1 MNKELMEKLVNNML
15 ETGADYSEV
24 YYEDRKYKLYDY
36 LNDKLNAIDNINRK
50 GIGLRIIKDDNSV
63 YGCTNNLNEESLIK
77 LSNKLK
83 EEFIGNKKEYVKLD
97 NETIINSKVKIGHN
111 EFPVDKKL
119 EIMKKINALAKNY
132 SKLISK
138 VRVYLIEDERYKEI
152 YNSLGVV
159 TKNTETRTR
168 LFITIFAKRDNNEV
182 STYVQEAKYQ
192 GYEIFDEIDIESL
205 IKNACNDAI
214 EKLDAVDFKGGEHP
228 VIISSG
234 FGALIFHESCGHALE
249 ATNVAINKS
258 VLKGKLGKK
267 IASNKVTLIDDA
279 SMETMWG
286 STFMSD
292 EGEIS
297 RKNILI
303 ENGTLKNYLVDRFH
317 SNMMNLKTNGCAR
330 RESYMYEPTSRM
342 SNTYL
347 APGNDK
353 IEDMFNSIDY
363 GVYVK
368 NVSSGTADAAT
379 GNFNFVTNGAYII
392 EKGKATKRIKD
403 TTLIG
408 KVDDILNNI
417 EMVSNDLKLEGG
429 YCSSASG
436 NIYITAGMPTIKVSK
451 MLVGGSGNE

>member
-1 MNKELMEKLVNNML
+1 MNREFMEKLVNNML

-36 LNDKLNAIDNINRK
+36 LNDKLDAIDNINRK
-50 GIGLRIIKDDNSV
+50 GIGLRIIKDDNQV
-63 YGCTNNLNEESLIK
+63 YGCTNNLDEESLIE

-83 EEFIGNKKEYVKLD
+83 SKFIGNKKKYVKLD
-97 NETIINSKVKIGHN
+97 NEKVVKSKVKIRHN
-111 EFPVDKKL
+111 EFSINKKL
-119 EIMKKINALAKNY
+119 EIMKKISDLAKSY
-132 SKLISK
+132 SSLISK
-138 VRVYLIEDERYKEI
+138 VRVYIIEDERYKEV

-168 LFITIFAKRDNNEV
+168 LFITVYAKRDDNEV
-182 STYVQEAKYQ
+182 SSYVQDAKYQ
-192 GYEIFDEIDIESL
+192 GYEMLDEINLESL
-205 IKNACNDAI
+205 VKDACNDAI
-214 EKLDAVDFKGGEHP
+214 EKLDAVDFKGGEYP

-249 ATNVAINKS
+249 ATNVAVNKS
-258 VLKGKLGKK
+258 ILASKLNKK
-267 IASNKVTLIDDA
+267 IASDKVTLIDDA
-279 SMETMWG
+279 SMENMWG
-286 STFMSD
+286 STFISD

-297 RKNILI
+297 RENILI
-303 ENGTLKNYLVDRFH
+303 ENGILKNYLVDRFH

-330 RESYMYEPTSRM
+330 RESYIYEPTSRM

-353 IEDMFNSIDY
+353 IEDMFNSIEY

-368 NVSSGTADAAT
+368 NVSSGSADAAI

-392 EKGKATKRIKD
+392 EKGKVTKRIKD

-408 KVDDILNNI
+408 KINDTLNNI
-417 EMVSNDLKLEGG
+417 EMVSDDLKLEGG
-429 YCSSASG
+429 YCSSVSG

-451 MLVGGSGNE
+451 MLVGGSNNE